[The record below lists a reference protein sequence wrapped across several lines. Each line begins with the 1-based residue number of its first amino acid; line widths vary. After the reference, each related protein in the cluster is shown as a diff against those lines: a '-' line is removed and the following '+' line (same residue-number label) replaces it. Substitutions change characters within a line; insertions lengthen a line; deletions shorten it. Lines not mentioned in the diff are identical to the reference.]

1 MCNTVPIII
10 KTREPYFIDMTA
22 GLVANNK
29 KKQNS
34 LPCCNKNVCS
44 LKKSFHWL
52 HINKEKY
59 G

>member
-1 MCNTVPIII
+1 MCYIVPIII

-44 LKKSFHWL
+44 LKKKFSL
-52 HINKEKY
+52 VTYK
-59 G
+59 